1 MTDTTTSEAV
11 DLDVEGI
18 VFGIWDQ
25 RANATFIQ
33 NAVELI
39 RYCMFTVSGHIF
51 LLFFSVH

>member
-1 MTDTTTSEAV
+1 MADTTTGESV

-25 RANATFIQ
+25 RANATFVQ

-39 RYCMFTVSGHIF
+39 RYIT
-51 LLFFSVH
+51 FSIL